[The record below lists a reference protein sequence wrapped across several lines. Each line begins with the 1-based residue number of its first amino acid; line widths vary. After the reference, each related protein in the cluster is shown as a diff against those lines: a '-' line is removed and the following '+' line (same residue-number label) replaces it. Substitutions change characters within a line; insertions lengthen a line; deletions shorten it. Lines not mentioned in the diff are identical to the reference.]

1 MVDVFVHKHGR
12 RILLTLLALLTLL
25 RNLGRASRHG
35 ALLEPSAIITSK
47 NHSTH
52 HNIEQQRQNTSRRR
66 RVSSPAS
73 ELRLPIN
80 SNTEASN
87 CFVTAYHP
95 LASTAS
101 PLLLLHLH
109 RTRTDPTSTLPTVT
123 GSSHDDRGIGLE
135 QHRPGP
141 HHLITT
147 FTHSTSP
154 LLRYS
159 TRVFQSWCEGQRR
172 GFHSADA
179 TADKACSQ
187 FTTLF
192 TTNQSSTPPT
202 LTSTPNLAKP
212 DHNTPRIP
220 TSSTINSY
228 ICFRAYF
235 ATIAQHTSTTSRC
248 QK

>member
-66 RVSSPAS
+66 RHHLHPNSVSQSTPTQKH
-73 ELRLPIN
+73 P
-80 SNTEASN
+80 
-87 CFVTAYHP
+87 TALSQPTTP
-95 LASTAS
+95 LL
-101 PLLLLHLH
+101 PLLLLFSYC
-109 RTRTDPTSTLPTVT
+109 TCTVQEPTQLRRLPTVT

-179 TADKACSQ
+179 TADKACS
-187 FTTLF
+187 
-192 TTNQSSTPPT
+192 
-202 LTSTPNLAKP
+202 
-212 DHNTPRIP
+212 
-220 TSSTINSY
+220 
-228 ICFRAYF
+228 
-235 ATIAQHTSTTSRC
+235 
-248 QK
+248 